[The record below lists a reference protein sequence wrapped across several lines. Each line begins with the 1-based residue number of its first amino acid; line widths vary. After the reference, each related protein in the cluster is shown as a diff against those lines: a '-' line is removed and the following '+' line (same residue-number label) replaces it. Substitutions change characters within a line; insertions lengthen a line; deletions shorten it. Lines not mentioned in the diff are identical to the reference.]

1 MDNAIPSETL
11 SKLKPYQRISQ
22 FPGIAVVS
30 NKSKLARNLMKMRKE
45 YPSEYDF
52 FPQTFVLPVEYMEFK
67 AQFERYARAMK
78 GTYNQPTNVD
88 YKAL

>member
-1 MDNAIPSETL
+1 
-11 SKLKPYQRISQ
+11 
-22 FPGIAVVS
+22 
-30 NKSKLARNLMKMRKE
+30 MKMRKE

-78 GTYNQPTNVD
+78 GTYNQPTHVD
-88 YKAL
+88 YRAL